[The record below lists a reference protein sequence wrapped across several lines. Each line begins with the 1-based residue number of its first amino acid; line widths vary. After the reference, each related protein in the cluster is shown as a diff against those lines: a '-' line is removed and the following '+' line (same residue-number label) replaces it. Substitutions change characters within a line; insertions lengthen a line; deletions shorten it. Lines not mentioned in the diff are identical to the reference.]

1 MLSLKYNIVYFMP
14 PDPIRPQGYQD
25 TLHAIRPENDPDAPP
40 HPKPGDS
47 CIVVS
52 TIIGLL
58 IGGALGFFL
67 PLHSGLGV
75 ILLST
80 FGGIIIGG
88 ILGALVGEAFKRRR
102 FRHRQTQNPGS

>member
-1 MLSLKYNIVYFMP
+1 MLNLKYNVAYFMP
-14 PDPIRPQGYQD
+14 PDPLRPQGYQD
-25 TLHAIRPENDPDAPP
+25 TLHAIRPENDPDVPP

-47 CIVVS
+47 YVVVS
-52 TIIGLL
+52 AIIGLL

-75 ILLST
+75 IILST

-88 ILGALVGEAFKRRR
+88 ILGALVGEAIKRRSLHHQN
-102 FRHRQTQNPGS
+102 RHPGV